1 MKIKNIYLI
10 ILLAATLGMTSC
22 NSYLD
27 ETPTTAA
34 SDKLVWS
41 NSQYAQLAV
50 NDFYHY
56 LYYLGSFA
64 STDCVAGLTESLTD
78 EFKYGSSNYNALC
91 FIPSEI
97 AYGGSTLTANYVDV
111 YLGNWGSLYEYIR
124 RVNEAIY
131 KMSKYSSFT
140 DDVNK
145 SLMGQMRFFRGF
157 LYFNLMKRYK
167 QVILYDENLDKYTRN
182 TALSPADSC
191 WSFIEKDLEYAG
203 ENLSVST
210 TPNDGITSGAAYAML
225 SRAMLYA
232 ERWAVAKSAAE
243 KVMKMGYSLTSEYAD
258 AFKTGSSESI
268 LEYDFDSKTYKTNH
282 SFDGT
287 YAPGGDH
294 KTQAEGGD
302 GNSDIGGY
310 GTPTQEMVE
319 SYELKTGGFPDWST
333 WHTTEGTTETPPY
346 ANLEPRFQA
355 SILFNG
361 ASWKGRTIQPYVGGQ
376 DGWCTWLTDASPEG
390 RTTTGYFLRK
400 LVDESHHFYTTQNST
415 QPWIVLRYA
424 EVLLN
429 YAEACYHSN
438 DEADANTA
446 VKAIRARVGLP
457 YSSKSGTA
465 LMAAIRQERKVELA
479 FEDLYYWD
487 MRRWGLSNTA
497 FSNYRTHGLKI
508 EKSGS
513 DFVYTYVE
521 TDRKDREFPSKMY
534 RFPLP
539 QSEIENNTAITQFDE
554 WK

>member
-1 MKIKNIYLI
+1 
-10 ILLAATLGMTSC
+10 
-22 NSYLD
+22 
-27 ETPTTAA
+27 
-34 SDKLVWS
+34 
-41 NSQYAQLAV
+41 
-50 NDFYHY
+50 
-56 LYYLGSFA
+56 
-64 STDCVAGLTESLTD
+64 
-78 EFKYGSSNYNALC
+78 
-91 FIPSEI
+91 
-97 AYGGSTLTANYVDV
+97 
-111 YLGNWGSLYEYIR
+111 
-124 RVNEAIY
+124 
-131 KMSKYSSFT
+131 
-140 DDVNK
+140 
-145 SLMGQMRFFRGF
+145 
-157 LYFNLMKRYK
+157 
-167 QVILYDENLDKYTRN
+167 
-182 TALSPADSC
+182 
-191 WSFIEKDLEYAG
+191 
-203 ENLSVST
+203 
-210 TPNDGITSGAAYAML
+210 
-225 SRAMLYA
+225 
-232 ERWAVAKSAAE
+232 
-243 KVMKMGYSLTSEYAD
+243 
-258 AFKTGSSESI
+258 
-268 LEYDFDSKTYKTNH
+268 
-282 SFDGT
+282 
-287 YAPGGDH
+287 
-294 KTQAEGGD
+294 
-302 GNSDIGGY
+302 
-310 GTPTQEMVE
+310 
-319 SYELKTGGFPDWST
+319 
-333 WHTTEGTTETPPY
+333 
-346 ANLEPRFQA
+346 LEPRFQA